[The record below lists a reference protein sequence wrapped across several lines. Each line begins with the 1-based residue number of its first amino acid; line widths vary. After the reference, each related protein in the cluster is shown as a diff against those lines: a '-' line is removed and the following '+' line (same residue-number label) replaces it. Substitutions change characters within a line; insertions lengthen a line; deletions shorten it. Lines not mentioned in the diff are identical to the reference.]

1 MKIIKNLQL
10 SYNKMKKTNG
20 FTLLEILISIFLL
33 AVGLLGVITLVYTII
48 KTNDLSKNITKSTKL
63 AENTIESEITHIFL
77 EENFPET
84 DISYTRDYNEIY
96 QYEEFKEVVKIKSN
110 NPTKNMCSLNVIIYW
125 DNDQKKTE
133 FNMIIKD
140 TRSEKDD

>member
-1 MKIIKNLQL
+1 
-10 SYNKMKKTNG
+10 MKKTNG